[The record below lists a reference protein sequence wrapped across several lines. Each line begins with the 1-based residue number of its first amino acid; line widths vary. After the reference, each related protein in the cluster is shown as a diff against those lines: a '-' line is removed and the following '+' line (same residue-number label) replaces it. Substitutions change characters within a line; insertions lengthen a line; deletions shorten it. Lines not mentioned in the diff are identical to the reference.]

1 MKVEK
6 KAHIKHLYIYKK
18 KKNNKKSIPIVR
30 HSGQLKKKRVSIEKN
45 NLAFYNFVCVVKAI
59 L

>member
-1 MKVEK
+1 MILKKIIIIKKRVEK
-6 KAHIKHLYIYKK
+6 STYKKIYKSCIPIEAQWPLEK
-18 KKNNKKSIPIVR
+18 KK
-30 HSGQLKKKRVSIEKN
+30 VSIEKN

>member
-1 MKVEK
+1 MHSYPGAV
-6 KAHIKHLYIYKK
+6 AIRKK
-18 KKNNKKSIPIVR
+18 K
-30 HSGQLKKKRVSIEKN
+30 VSIEKN

>member
-1 MKVEK
+1 MHSYPGAVAIRK
-6 KAHIKHLYIYKK
+6 K
-18 KKNNKKSIPIVR
+18 
-30 HSGQLKKKRVSIEKN
+30 VSIEKN